1 MEKVD
6 LRYNNPSN
14 WTMFGPRISQ
24 ERAHIILPMLIE
36 RATEGQTITF
46 GELAEFNIAWAMAIR
61 PSIICITGTLYLLER
76 NQLPEAQFT
85 WTHGRIPRIANMCFT
100 GTFQVRN
107 RGVFMLG
114 VSTGG
119 RISELLSLQIG
130 DVYQNGKPVTDM
142 LFEKA
147 IVKGGEVSRAV
158 SVNADGRLA
167 ECRRQTRY

>member
-6 LRYNNPSN
+6 LRYNTPSN

-46 GELAEFNIAWAMAIR
+46 GELAKEFNIAWAMPIR

-85 WTHGRIPRIANMCFT
+85 WTHGRIPRIANMVT
-100 GTFQVRN
+100 KSKGEPTDWIRKQLEKIEDFQPLLDAIFAYDKWDEVLKA
-107 RGVFMLG
+107 LG
-114 VSTGG
+114 I
-119 RISELLSLQIG
+119 R
-130 DVYQNGKPVTDM
+130 
-142 LFEKA
+142 
-147 IVKGGEVSRAV
+147 
-158 SVNADGRLA
+158 
-167 ECRRQTRY
+167 